1 MRSTSLGGA
10 LLALAKKN
18 KLTIKKA
25 VFTDLNGETTVL
37 KLLIIVILTSL
48 SIGSMAQYHDAFREK
63 PPPAIYLAYQPTDHG
78 LGIRGDY
85 HIHYLVGVYGSA
97 SYGEW
102 RLYKW
107 SGLGQHVK
115 LTTGILIPYKDWMG
129 NQHDFSLGL
138 NYHWISGEVVESEI
152 YKDDPQFHNPWSFE
166 IGLTIKMKRFAL
178 GMRTDILRWEPCI
191 DVGIPLDW
199 RKNGFNHKRR
209 K

>member
-1 MRSTSLGGA
+1 MKTTAVMIVVL
-10 LLALAKKN
+10 LLA
-18 KLTIKKA
+18 
-25 VFTDLNGETTVL
+25 TV
-37 KLLIIVILTSL
+37 
-48 SIGSMAQYHDAFREK
+48 GSMAQYHDAFREK
-63 PPPAIYLAYQPTDHG
+63 PPGAIYLAYQPTDHG

-85 HIHYLVGVYGSA
+85 HFNHWAGAYGSA

-138 NYHWISGEVVESEI
+138 NYHWVSGDVVESEI
-152 YKDDPQFHNPWSFE
+152 YKADKAFDSPWSFE

-178 GMRTDILRWEPCI
+178 GMRTDILRWEPCV
-191 DVGIPLDW
+191 DVGIPL
-199 RKNGFNHKRR
+199 RQRR
-209 K
+209 RR